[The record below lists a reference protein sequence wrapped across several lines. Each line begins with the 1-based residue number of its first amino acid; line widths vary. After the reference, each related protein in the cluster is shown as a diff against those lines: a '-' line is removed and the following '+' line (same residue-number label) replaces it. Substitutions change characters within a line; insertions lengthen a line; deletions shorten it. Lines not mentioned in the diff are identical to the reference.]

1 MSGYNMEDLLNKVF
15 KKTGHDGL
23 DYAIKHYDIDNMVEI
38 TFIINDTA
46 YLMYIESVFY
56 STYGMFEYDSASP
69 IEYWA
74 ATILLYNEDNELV
87 HSTEKS
93 KGEIDYDNMENESDQ
108 LEDNLVKAIK
118 TIKK

>member
-1 MSGYNMEDLLNKVF
+1 MILPTSCILRVF
-15 KKTGHDGL
+15 
-23 DYAIKHYDIDNMVEI
+23 
-38 TFIINDTA
+38 
-46 YLMYIESVFY
+46 FY

-87 HSTEKS
+87 YSTEKS
-93 KGEIDYDNMENESDQ
+93 KGEIDYVNMENDVDQ
-108 LEDNLVKAIK
+108 LEVHLVKGIK